1 MEQWRR
7 EMTDSRRESVVTCAW
22 WLFFCVTSTVWC
34 LQAAQHLSA
43 TFDEPLYF
51 RLGLDHWRNG
61 LIQPMMRYGV
71 MPLPLDLQALPL
83 YLIEQWRGLPV
94 DFERDFAWGLSVF
107 RAGTM
112 WFWWVLLFYTF
123 RIGRSLGGVNG
134 GRLAVALVAWEPN
147 LLAHATFATADVA
160 VTACLMG
167 LWFEYARSR
176 TSHWG
181 WRLILPGVLYGV
193 AMLAK
198 ASALAYGPMVML
210 AIEAVRLRQNGE
222 LFQKAP
228 WIAWFR
234 EMKAIGGLGLLIV
247 VLYCGSDWNV
257 EPSFIEWA
265 KTLPPGALHD
275 AMLWISQNLTI
286 FSNGF
291 EGPIQQIKHN
301 IRGHATYL
309 FGREYH
315 PAIWY
320 YFPAAFAV
328 KVTLGFLILPI
339 AIAISRRQALWNWAL
354 LASVL
359 LLLFSVTF
367 RVQIGIRFLLPMF
380 ALMAAGLGAAV
391 VLAGHKTAL
400 RALALCVVA
409 WNGWGVLSMWPN
421 AITFSNELF
430 GGHTRTHL
438 HLSDSNCD
446 WGQGL
451 PELRQWAESH
461 RVPELD
467 VWYFGTDPAVDIL
480 PLRELPLHRFAPG
493 VVVPDV
499 VHGRV
504 VAVSLTL
511 LYGSYSKGLG
521 EAVAAIDF
529 FKSRS
534 PLDRTS
540 TFLIYDFR
548 EATSHGSGG
557 HGPATQEGSEPE

>member
-1 MEQWRR
+1 
-7 EMTDSRRESVVTCAW
+7 
-22 WLFFCVTSTVWC
+22 
-34 LQAAQHLSA
+34 
-43 TFDEPLYF
+43 
-51 RLGLDHWRNG
+51 
-61 LIQPMMRYGV
+61 
-71 MPLPLDLQALPL
+71 
-83 YLIEQWRGLPV
+83 
-94 DFERDFAWGLSVF
+94 
-107 RAGTM
+107 
-112 WFWWVLLFYTF
+112 
-123 RIGRSLGGVNG
+123 
-134 GRLAVALVAWEPN
+134 
-147 LLAHATFATADVA
+147 
-160 VTACLMG
+160 MG

-193 AMLAK
+193 AMLTK
-198 ASALAYGPMVML
+198 ASALAYGPLVML

-228 WIAWFR
+228 WIAWLR
-234 EMKAIGGLGLLIV
+234 DMKAIGGLGLLIV

-275 AMLWISQNLTI
+275 AMLWLSQNLTI

-291 EGPIQQIKHN
+291 EGLIQQIKHN

-339 AIAISRRQALWNWAL
+339 AITISRRQALWNWAL

-367 RVQIGIRFLLPMF
+367 RVQI
-380 ALMAAGLGAAV
+380 
-391 VLAGHKTAL
+391 
-400 RALALCVVA
+400 
-409 WNGWGVLSMWPN
+409 
-421 AITFSNELF
+421 
-430 GGHTRTHL
+430 
-438 HLSDSNCD
+438 
-446 WGQGL
+446 
-451 PELRQWAESH
+451 
-461 RVPELD
+461 
-467 VWYFGTDPAVDIL
+467 TDPAVDVL
-480 PLRELPLHRFAPG
+480 PLRQLPLHRFAPG
-493 VVVPDV
+493 LVVPDV

-548 EATSHGSGG
+548 EATSHDSGG
-557 HGPATQEGSEPE
+557 HGPARHEGSEPE